1 MRILKNLRH
10 ACPFRVRP
18 ILHHGHVPCRQM
30 IHEYREVQPFWF
42 QPKPNTGISSGI
54 EIEDY
59 QLSAFSEVGLKPDD
73 SISPMFRIL
82 RAST

>member
-1 MRILKNLRH
+1 MTIHPASHQKTRADDRGNLLNL
-10 ACPFRVRP
+10 FKGVRNQSEQ
-18 ILHHGHVPCRQM
+18 LCHSL
-30 IHEYREVQPFWF
+30 E
-42 QPKPNTGISSGI
+42 T
-54 EIEDY
+54 EDY